1 VGSEKGRT
9 VYAKIIWRKNHAK
22 ILLVFHAKLFMQA
35 KNLDN
40 KIKLLTV
47 LDSKIIQIKNMNH
60 RNTFSKNN
68 F

>member
-35 KNLDN
+35 KNW
-40 KIKLLTV
+40 IT
-47 LDSKIIQIKNMNH
+47 KNSD
-60 RNTFSKNN
+60 TGCIEFKKYEP
-68 F
+68 